1 MKSNPITALSDL
13 FGKLVVEHGSAVV
26 QEKHIALLKE
36 QFAIL
41 ERENTK
47 LNTRLEKSES
57 EKQILKTENKNFKK
71 ENIQLKKKIES
82 IQSNLRDKGQILIL
96 QCLATLEPDKM
107 MPESSIVSTCNLSKR
122 IVNYHLRELEEEDMV
137 ECEDSDGSD
146 ELYWYLAHDGLGY
159 LIKHK
164 LISQQ
169 TKPLD
174 GE

>member
-1 MKSNPITALSDL
+1 MKSITALFSPL
-13 FGKLVVEHGSAVV
+13 ERFITEHGSAMI

-47 LNTRLEKSES
+47 LNARLEKSEY

-82 IQSNLRDKGQILIL
+82 IQENLLDKGQISIL
-96 QCLATLEPDKM
+96 QCLATLPSDKM
-107 MPESSIVSTCNLSKR
+107 MPVSSIVSTCNLSKKV
-122 IVNYHLRELEEEDMV
+122 VNYHLVELEEDSMIECDFV
-137 ECEDSDGSD
+137 EN
-146 ELYWYLAHDGLGY
+146 ELYCCLSHDGLGY

-169 TKPLD
+169 TNPLD
-174 GE
+174 G

>member
-13 FGKLVVEHGSAVV
+13 FGKLVIEHGSAVV

-36 QFAIL
+36 QFAVL

-57 EKQILKTENKNFKK
+57 DNKVLKTENKTLKK

-82 IQSNLRDKGQILIL
+82 IQENLLDKEQILIL
-96 QCLATLEPDKM
+96 QCLATLSSDKV
-107 MPESSIVSTCNLSKR
+107 MPVSSIVLTCNLPKK
-122 IVNYHLRELEEEDMV
+122 IVNYHLVELEENSMIECDFV
-137 ECEDSDGSD
+137 ET
-146 ELYWYLAHDGLGY
+146 ELYCCLSHDGLGY

-169 TKPLD
+169 GIQAD
-174 GE
+174 G

>member
-1 MKSNPITALSDL
+1 MKSNPIAALSDL

-47 LNTRLEKSES
+47 LNVRLEKSES
-57 EKQILKTENKNFKK
+57 KNQILKTENKNLKK
-71 ENIQLKKKIES
+71 ENIQLKKKIDS
-82 IQSNLRDKGQILIL
+82 IQSNPLDKGQILIL
-96 QCLATLEPDKM
+96 QCLATLEPNKM

-122 IVNYHLRELEEEDMV
+122 IVNYHLEELEEDDMV
-137 ECEDSDGSD
+137 SREYTDNSD
-146 ELYWYLAHDGLGY
+146 EPYWYLAHDGLGY

-169 TKPLD
+169 ANPVD
-174 GE
+174 PE